1 MPFGFH
7 PLYLVI
13 LLVIVLIIFGPGKL
27 PELGGAVGR
36 GIREFRRTSNEL
48 TDEIKSAVTE
58 KEPTATTTTT
68 ATATEPEKASEPAK
82 AEPEHKS

>member
-7 PLYLVI
+7 PLYLVV

-48 TDEIKSAVTE
+48 TDEIKTAVTE
-58 KEPTATTTTT
+58 KDPTQTATA
-68 ATATEPEKASEPAK
+68 ATATETDKATEPAK
-82 AEPEHKS
+82 AEPEKKS